1 MQSQK
6 EMETKKKNEILYLNF
21 NQDYSCISIGT
32 ENGYIIYNVSP
43 FKEIYKR
50 SKINI

>member
-1 MQSQK
+1 MKSEK
-6 EMETKKKNEILYLNF
+6 EKEKESKMILYLNF
-21 NQDYSCISIGT
+21 NYDYSCICIGT

-50 SKINI
+50 SNLKYK